1 MLSYQKNNHTFVLS
15 LCSEEEE
22 KEISTEAKDEAPI
35 PPARTKKSESLT
47 STEPKIEV
55 KQSTTAVE
63 TAEEVP
69 KTPILH
75 QPSVQPEPPSGIMG
89 YIRSFFS
96 CMASKKWIK
105 KKEREKFVL
114 LWNIMFEFRKKI
126 FRLTD
131 GNSLKKKYI
140 P

>member
-1 MLSYQKNNHTFVLS
+1 MSSYQKNNHTFVLS

-47 STEPKIEV
+47 STEPKVEV
-55 KQSTTAVE
+55 KAEVKRPSTAAVVE
-63 TAEEVP
+63 NENPADEGP

-96 CMASKKWIK
+96 CMASKK
-105 KKEREKFVL
+105 
-114 LWNIMFEFRKKI
+114 
-126 FRLTD
+126 
-131 GNSLKKKYI
+131 
-140 P
+140 